1 MFPENEP
8 EDGRWM
14 QGASGKAGDL
24 SFLMRIEAQRQLSAG
39 VHLRDKVELFDTRIR
54 AMG

>member
-1 MFPENEP
+1 MSPRTDVGCKVRLEA
-8 EDGRWM
+8 RV
-14 QGASGKAGDL
+14 GDL